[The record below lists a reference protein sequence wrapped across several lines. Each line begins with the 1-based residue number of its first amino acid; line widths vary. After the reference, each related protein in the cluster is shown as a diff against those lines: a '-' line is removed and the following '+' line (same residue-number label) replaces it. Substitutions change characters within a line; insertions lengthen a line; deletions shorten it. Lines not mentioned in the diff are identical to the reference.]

1 MPRSLS
7 GVREGEFDTI
17 EVTEKITAQD
27 VETQGKITAQDLE
40 TQGSFLHTGATAPL
54 FNTLKVGENPTEPAG
69 SVVLRVDGDI
79 SCANF
84 VTTGIEHT
92 LTFTLAD
99 GVTTKT
105 YDGSTDVT
113 LTATEMTPA
122 GGPSTLT
129 VTRGGNSYQS
139 YDTTADRTIDI
150 PVLPTLT
157 LQHGSTTVGTYSTSD
172 QTLVIPRPVTATLTH
187 SSAQTI
193 NVDDDPSLLMSGYGL
208 TLSNLPSNTKV
219 KVDVQMWISNPTSSL
234 EEVFLALTTSKTSHA
249 GNYVRE
255 VFWEADPDEQGLA
268 TYSKV
273 LTLSGTVNIGL
284 AVDTKD
290 QDYGLI
296 VKLGGDFPDVVMTAT
311 IVDDT
316 STTYSAP
323 GGGF

>member
-17 EVTEKITAQD
+17 EVTEKMTAQD
-27 VETQGKITAQDLE
+27 LETQGKITAQDLE
-40 TQGSFLHTGATAPL
+40 TQGSFSHTGSTAPL
-54 FNTLKVGENPTEPAG
+54 FNTLRVGQNPTEPAG
-69 SVVLRVDGDI
+69 SVVLKVDGDI

-92 LTFTLAD
+92 LSFTLAD

-122 GGPSTLT
+122 ATPS
-129 VTRGGNSYQS
+129 
-139 YDTTADRTIDI
+139 
-150 PVLPTLT
+150 TLT
-157 LQHGSTTVGTYSTSD
+157 LQHGSTSVGTYSATD
-172 QTLVIPRPVTATLTH
+172 QTLTIPRTVVASLTH
-187 SSAQTI
+187 SSAQSI
-193 NVDDDPSLLMSGYGL
+193 DIDDAPQLLMSGYGI
-208 TLSNLPSNTKV
+208 TLANLPSNTQV

-234 EEVFLALTTSKTSHA
+234 EEVFLALTTSKTSLVS
-249 GNYVRE
+249 NYVRE

-290 QDYGLI
+290 QEYGLI
-296 VKLGGDFPDVVMTAT
+296 VKLGGDFPDVVMSAT
-311 IVDDT
+311 IVDHT
-316 STTYSAP
+316 STTYSS
-323 GGGF
+323 GG

>member
-27 VETQGKITAQDLE
+27 LE
-40 TQGSFLHTGATAPL
+40 TQGSFSHTGSTAPL
-54 FNTLKVGENPTEPAG
+54 FNTLRVGQNPTEPAG
-69 SVVLRVDGDI
+69 SVVLKVDGDI

-105 YDGSTDVT
+105 YDGGTDVT
-113 LTATEMTPA
+113 LSATEMTPA
-122 GGPSTLT
+122 ATPSTLT
-129 VTRGGNSYQS
+129 
-139 YDTTADRTIDI
+139 
-150 PVLPTLT
+150 
-157 LQHGSTTVGTYSTSD
+157 LQNGSTSVGTYSATD
-172 QTLVIPRPVTATLTH
+172 QTLTIPRTVVASLTH

-193 NVDDDPSLLMSGYGL
+193 DIDDNPVLLMSGYGL

-219 KVDVQMWISNPTSSL
+219 KVDVQAYIINATSSK
-234 EEVFLALTTSKTSHA
+234 EEIFVALTTSKTSLVS
-249 GNYVRE
+249 NYVHD
-255 VFWEADPDEQGLA
+255 VFWEADPGEQGVA

-284 AVDTKD
+284 ALNSKD
-290 QDYGLI
+290 NALTGLE
-296 VKLGGDFPDVVMTAT
+296 VRLGGDFPDVVMSAT
-311 IVDDT
+311 IVDHT
-316 STTYSAP
+316 STTYVAP
-323 GGGF
+323 DDY